1 MTMRWWSGEDPAD
14 RAAEYAAYLE
24 SLFPTLPGRI
34 RELSRIPCHDAS
46 LTRLAL
52 STPTRELLLEM
63 ELAGTTGNLR
73 LRYEAVE
80 NFVSTGRADE
90 GLPSPGGYGDLGYD
104 EIDIGADRT
113 FVHRLLFS
121 NGIEF
126 EITFR
131 DVRIENYVASVETI

>member
-1 MTMRWWSGEDPAD
+1 MSWWAGEDTAD
-14 RAAEYAAYLE
+14 RAAEYAVYLD
-24 SLFPTLPGRI
+24 SILARLPPHI
-34 RELSRIPCHDAS
+34 HALSHIPCHDAN
-46 LTRLAL
+46 LTRLTL
-52 STPTRELLLEM
+52 SPRTCELLLDM
-63 ELAGTTGNLR
+63 ELAGTKTGRNLR

-80 NFVSTGRADE
+80 NFVSTGRPDE

-104 EIDIGADRT
+104 EVDLGADGT

-131 DVRIENYVASVETI
+131 DVRIEESVASAETS